1 MAEEK
6 KCLRDKVP
14 ADSLTGLF
22 MQISHKICNGSEE
35 EIVNDRLFYN
45 MEKHDKGVP
54 DSPFGEA
61 GETAKEAVKET
72 AKEAEK
78 AEEVPTA
85 EAAEPKPDAK
95 GERKSDKKK
104 KEKKDGD
111 AEKTD
116 DSKE

>member
-45 MEKHDKGVP
+45 MEKHDKA
-54 DSPFGEA
+54 EL
-61 GETAKEAVKET
+61 EKLLTTAPRSM
-72 AKEAEK
+72 
-78 AEEVPTA
+78 EE
-85 EAAEPKPDAK
+85 
-95 GERKSDKKK
+95 S
-104 KEKKDGD
+104 
-111 AEKTD
+111 
-116 DSKE
+116 SN

>member
-45 MEKHDKGVP
+45 MEKHDK
-54 DSPFGEA
+54 E
-61 GETAKEAVKET
+61 ELKKLLT
-72 AKEAEK
+72 K
-78 AEEVPTA
+78 ALRSIEE
-85 EAAEPKPDAK
+85 
-95 GERKSDKKK
+95 
-104 KEKKDGD
+104 
-111 AEKTD
+111 
-116 DSKE
+116 